1 MSSDTHLPGRAPR
14 RRGLPRPAAVAG
26 ALTGLSLMI
35 TSCGTNPFLEEDRLN
50 LSESAPH
57 SEPSPDDLSVR
68 ELPELN
74 APVGR
79 EVAQQVTVQRE
90 TIAEAGETLHEMQT
104 RHEEDQGAP
113 EDEAEESQESEDED
127 PEDSSEELPEEEP
140 GQQEPEDEPG
150 QHPEEEDPLEEMDP
164 EEPEDYEEGSE
175 EGIPEEEEGSSDTE
189 TPEELPAEEPVEPP
203 AEGGSYPADLSQ
215 ALDQIVDGYS
225 GDFSISVA
233 ELGGQG
239 RQGSYQ
245 AGTSRVTASTYKLF
259 VAYSVL
265 IQVESSSMSWE
276 DEVTGGRDV
285 AQCFHDMLALSDN
298 PCPEALGPEIGWT
311 TIYSDAAAV
320 GAGSTGQGEG
330 GIRTTASDLTAFLV
344 SLQSGSLNISSE
356 GHDRMREALAANIHR
371 QGVPAGSYGSVLNKP
386 GFINGNLHDAA
397 IVHHPQG
404 TYVVTVMSEGSSW
417 DAIAGITREIEAA
430 LYG

>member
-1 MSSDTHLPGRAPR
+1 MSADTHIPGRASR
-14 RRGLPRPAAVAG
+14 RRGLPRLAAITG
-26 ALTGLSLMI
+26 ALTGLSLMM
-35 TSCGTNPFLEEDRLN
+35 TSCGTNPFLDEDRLN
-50 LSESAPH
+50 LSESAPQ
-57 SEPSPDDLSVR
+57 SESSPDALSVR
-68 ELPELN
+68 ERSELS
-74 APVGR
+74 APVSQ

-90 TIAEAGETLHEMQT
+90 VIVEAGETLQEMQT
-104 RHEEDQGAP
+104 RYEDEQDTTEEDQSS
-113 EDEAEESQESEDED
+113 EESQTPEEELQDPAEQPEED
-127 PEDSSEELPEEEP
+127 PEDPAEEEDP
-140 GQQEPEDEPG
+140 DQEPP
-150 QHPEEEDPLEEMDP
+150 EEDPLEEMDP
-164 EEPEDYEEGSE
+164 EEPEDYEEGPE
-175 EGIPEEEEGSSDTE
+175 DEIPAEDESAED
-189 TPEELPAEEPVEPP
+189 LPAEEEPVPPPVE
-203 AEGGSYPADLSQ
+203 GNYPADLGL
-215 ALDQIVDGYS
+215 ALEQIVDGYS

-233 ELGGQG
+233 ELGGEG
-239 RQGSYQ
+239 RQGTYQ

-265 IQVESSSMSWE
+265 IQVESGSMSWE
-276 DEVTGGRDV
+276 DDVTGGRDV

-344 SLQSGSLNISSE
+344 SLESGSLNVSAE

-371 QGVPAGSYGSVLNKP
+371 QGVPAGSFGSVLNKP

-417 DAIAGITREIEAA
+417 EAIAGITREIEAA